1 MVIICI
7 KTMLSKNRAIA
18 DIGLNRSTE
27 RVTGTDGASG
37 IAVNMLKCVG
47 VQWMMRRAAAL
58 CRYTAFFMMDGNLAS
73 ISAAQIHS
81 SKNSGGTMHNIMFVC
96 NLITFKKPLY
106 FDQDI

>member
-47 VQWMMRRAAAL
+47 VQWMHKTHT
-58 CRYTAFFMMDGNLAS
+58 YT
-73 ISAAQIHS
+73 
-81 SKNSGGTMHNIMFVC
+81 KNI
-96 NLITFKKPLY
+96 
-106 FDQDI
+106 